1 VHGSLRLWELWRSAA
16 MGMEEEY
23 SPKRG
28 MGTGMGNIMVGQGM
42 VKYPPLNLR
51 PVDIPKHS

>member
-1 VHGSLRLWELWRSAA
+1 VDGAPRELWGSAGMG

-28 MGTGMGNIMVGQGM
+28 MWTGKGNILDGGARSGKVSSVQS
-42 VKYPPLNLR
+42 PPC
-51 PVDIPKHS
+51 

>member
-1 VHGSLRLWELWRSAA
+1 DTLFKVDGSPWELWRSMG

-28 MGTGMGNIMVGQGM
+28 MGTGMVNILDCGAMSGKVPSVQS
-42 VKYPPLNLR
+42 PLR
-51 PVDIPKHS
+51 